1 MKINFV
7 IKGFIKKLCGLLTR
21 SKPFNKKS
29 KTFKLDNHFYYGN
42 NMAQKMSLDEYMS
55 ANERKILQESEKLFV
70 QDFLFPLLGE
80 ERIGLVIPQYS
91 FIDSEGGH
99 REIDFA
105 LITENGAK
113 FAFEIDGESYHK
125 EGLISSEAF
134 DDSLFRQNE
143 ILFHDWIL
151 RRYSYSQ
158 LRSDSWRPRVMAE
171 IKLTFKKYAKELLQN
186 ECIKPNPFQKSAL
199 ESLCLK
205 RDDLGWKKGLVV
217 MPTGTGKTYLAAL
230 DCKRY
235 CEKHETGKVLFIV
248 HRNEILTQ
256 SRNAFVDVWGDDKQ
270 FGMLNGSTKENIKN
284 ARILFASMQT
294 MSKED
299 VLLSYSEKEFDYIVI
314 DEVHHAAAK
323 SYQKILDYFS
333 PSFLLG
339 ITATPERQDR
349 KSVLELFDYQLVA
362 EFTID
367 DAIDKGYLVGYEY
380 HGLRDNIDYTKIKH
394 NGVKYDVSDL
404 EKNLII
410 DKRNEEI
417 FNQFVKYCQYNK
429 TLAFCVSIKHA
440 RAMADLFNKKGV
452 NSVVIVSEKTD
463 NKDSKTLVEE
473 YRNNNFTVAFTVGIF
488 NEGVDIPNIR
498 CLMFL
503 RPTESKTVFLQQLGR
518 GLRLSTNKERVVV
531 LDFIGNYKQANLL
544 RQYLSSG
551 KSKEVRHP
559 GDGHYIKTEYKYN
572 PKCSVDFEDSVQ
584 EILDMQ
590 DKQNHSVNKD
600 DLEAAY
606 FAVKAKINRKPNRQ
620 EIDEHGEYKSSYY
633 ISTYGSWS
641 VFLQEIGEATES
653 SFHYPQGFDFGH
665 ILYILNCVKN
675 NLYSGNLKLSDVKM
689 NGHLDEGR
697 DGIFQR
703 QTKYKLQG
711 MMELKLLKDIREQN
725 VEKNVLEIAPNG
737 EVLYEI
743 VKPLYRTLDL
753 SFKSKKEKTWDMTLN
768 SSEFVQAVRNLV
780 CKDASNWKKYAS
792 MMMQFDA
799 ALQMMQFL
807 YFECRCRNVR
817 KQVVYSS
824 FAQSDFVR
832 KYCEFNGIE
841 VPTETGMGHR
851 APFILSV
858 LETMGVISTS
868 TSEVQVEKIVIADA
882 LFDDLPINLSVDDVY
897 KKLLNE
903 KTSEEI
909 DLYVNTKFGKNG
921 LQNNPMVK
929 IVRL

>member
-7 IKGFIKKLCGLLTR
+7 FKGIMKRLCDLL
-21 SKPFNKKS
+21 KFPKQINKKS
-29 KTFKLDNHFYYGN
+29 KSFKLDNHFNNGN
-42 NMAQKMSLDEYMS
+42 NMAKKMSLDEYMS
-55 ANERKILQESEKLFV
+55 ANESKMLQDSEKLFV
-70 QDFLFPLLGE
+70 QEFLFPLLGE
-80 ERIGLVIPQYS
+80 EKIGLVVPQYS

-105 LITENGAK
+105 LITENGTK

-125 EGLISSEAF
+125 EGMISSEAF

-158 LRSDSWRPRVMAE
+158 LRSESWRPRVMAE

-186 ECIKPNPFQKSAL
+186 ESVKPNPFQKSAL
-199 ESLCLK
+199 EELQLK
-205 RDDLGWKKGLVV
+205 RDRLNWNKGLVV

-235 CEKHETGKVLFIV
+235 CETNDSGKVLFIV

-256 SRNAFVDVWGDDKQ
+256 SRNAFVDVWGDDKL
-270 FGMLNGSTKENIKN
+270 FGMLNGNTKENVKN
-284 ARILFASMQT
+284 ARVLFASMQT

-299 VLLSYSEKEFDYIVI
+299 VLLSYSEKEFDYIII

-323 SYQKILDYFS
+323 SYRKILDYFT

-349 KSVLELFDYQLVA
+349 KSVFELFDYQLVA

-367 DAIDKGYLVGYEY
+367 DAIANGYLVGYEY
-380 HGLRDNIDYTKIKH
+380 HGLKDNIDYTKIRH
-394 NGVKYDVSDL
+394 NGIKYDVSDL

-417 FNQFVKYCQYNK
+417 FNQFVKYCNYNK
-429 TLAFCVSIKHA
+429 TLAFCVSINHA
-440 RAMADLFNKKGV
+440 KAMADLFNKKGV
-452 NSVVIVSEKTD
+452 NSVVIVSEKID

-518 GLRLSTNKERVVV
+518 GLRLSTNKERVIV

-559 GDGHYIKTEYKYN
+559 GDGHYIKTEYNYN
-572 PKCSVDFEDSVQ
+572 PKCSVEFEDSVQ

-590 DKQNHSVNKD
+590 DKQNHTVNKD

-641 VFLQEIGEATES
+641 TFLREIGEATES
-653 SFHYPQGFDFGH
+653 SFHYPQGLDFGH

-675 NLYSGNLKLSDVKM
+675 SIYSGNLKLSDVKM
-689 NGHLDEGR
+689 NGNLDDGK

-711 MMELKLLKDIREQN
+711 MMEMKLLKDIRVQN
-725 VEKNVLEIAPNG
+725 ASKNELEIAPNG
-737 EVLYEI
+737 EVLYEML
-743 VKPLYRTLDL
+743 KPLYANLDL

-768 SSEFVQAVRNLV
+768 SSVFVQEIAKLV
-780 CKDASNWKKYAS
+780 CKNESTWKKYAS
-792 MMMQFDA
+792 IMLQFDA
-799 ALQMMQFL
+799 VLQMMQFL
-807 YFECRCRNVR
+807 YFECRSRNTR
-817 KQVVYSS
+817 KTTIYSS
-824 FAQSDFVR
+824 FLQSEFVR
-832 KYCEFNGIE
+832 KYCEFNGID
-841 VPTETGMGHR
+841 VPTETAMAHR
-851 APFILSV
+851 APFIISI
-858 LETMGVISTS
+858 LETMGIVSTS
-868 TSEVQVEKIVIADA
+868 TSDVQIEKIVVADA
-882 LFDDLPINLSVDDVY
+882 LFDDLPPGLTVDDVY
-897 KKLLNE
+897 GKLVNASS
-903 KTSEEI
+903 SEEI
-909 DLYVNTKFGKNG
+909 DLYVNTKFGKKG
-921 LQNNPMVK
+921 LQNNSMIK